1 MPDKIKYTND
11 FISVFVDTM
20 KQAQYVVQTYDNIN
34 SITVVNNNNTNVYI
48 GVNDR
53 DYLTGTISINPGQTF
68 KIDGKQLQK
77 INAPLTFYAD
87 NVGPHSPPGYMYI
100 ILKRYI

>member
-34 SITVVNNNNTNVYI
+34 SITVVNKSTNVYI

-53 DYLTGTISINPGQTF
+53 DYLTGTISINPGQTLR
-68 KIDGKQLQK
+68 IDGKQLQK